1 MQALA
6 AKLGPND
13 AIGATKYKLEGV
25 EPAVRGYET
34 ALGNFLADVARAWM
48 HTDVGL
54 INGGAIRINDNVPP
68 GPLRKYDMEGIFYY
82 PDTLVDFEVTGQQL
96 LDMLNNAV
104 SRVDVGE
111 GRFLQVSGI
120 KFTYHGGPPFTVAAA
135 DVAVNGKPLDL
146 GAKYTVGTIDY
157 IYNHGAGD
165 GYTLF
170 DPSNPAKPKL
180 LHPID
185 PMKNDYRKAT
195 EATITALP
203 DKTITTAVEGRIVA
217 GK

>member
-1 MQALA
+1 MGQLA
-6 AKLGPND
+6 RKLGPND
-13 AIGATKYKLEGV
+13 AIGATKNKLEGV

-54 INGGAIRINDNVPP
+54 INGGVPP

-146 GAKYTVGTIDY
+146 GAKYT
-157 IYNHGAGD
+157 
-165 GYTLF
+165 
-170 DPSNPAKPKL
+170 
-180 LHPID
+180 
-185 PMKNDYRKAT
+185 
-195 EATITALP
+195 
-203 DKTITTAVEGRIVA
+203 
-217 GK
+217 

>member
-1 MQALA
+1 MS
-6 AKLGPND
+6 
-13 AIGATKYKLEGV
+13 
-25 EPAVRGYET
+25 
-34 ALGNFLADVARAWM
+34 
-48 HTDVGL
+48 H
-54 INGGAIRINDNVPP
+54 
-68 GPLRKYDMEGIFYY
+68 
-82 PDTLVDFEVTGQQL
+82 
-96 LDMLNNAV
+96 
-104 SRVDVGE
+104 VDVGD

-120 KFTYHGGPPFTVAAA
+120 KFTYRGGPPFTVAAK

-170 DPSNPAKPKL
+170 DPSNAAKPKL

-185 PMKNDYRKAT
+185 AMKNDYRKVT
-195 EATITALP
+195 EATIAALP